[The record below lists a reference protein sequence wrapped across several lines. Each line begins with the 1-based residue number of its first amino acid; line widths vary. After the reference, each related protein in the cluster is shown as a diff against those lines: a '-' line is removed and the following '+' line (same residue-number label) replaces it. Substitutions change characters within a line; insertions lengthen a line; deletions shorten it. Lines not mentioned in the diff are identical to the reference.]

1 MKMQLWSSEFK
12 TELRV
17 VLIAM
22 PAIVVMLCWPTHP
35 YSSLSLGLC
44 IGLLLSSLVPP
55 RMTIGSLVGSL
66 LLAASSGPLY
76 FLCHNFIGGWFAH
89 TP

>member
-1 MKMQLWSSEFK
+1 MKMQLWSSEVK

-22 PAIVVMLCWPTHP
+22 PAIVATLCWPTHP
-35 YSSLSLGLC
+35 YLSISLGLC
-44 IGLLLSSLVPP
+44 IGLLLSFLIPP
-55 RMTIGSLVGSL
+55 RATIGSLMCSL
-66 LLAASSGPLY
+66 LVAASIGPLY
-76 FLCHNFIGGWFAH
+76 FLFHNFIRSWFAH

>member
-1 MKMQLWSSEFK
+1 MRMQLWSPEVR
-12 TELRV
+12 TVLRGAVIFAPV
-17 VLIAM
+17 VA
-22 PAIVVMLCWPTHP
+22 ATLCWPTHP
-35 YSSLSLGLC
+35 YLSLSLGLC

-55 RMTIGSLVGSL
+55 RMTVGSLVGSL

-76 FLCHNFIGGWFAH
+76 FLCHNAIGGWFTH